1 MTLQELHGKAYE
13 SASIANDDYT
23 SYAGNIAVT
32 TITNGK
38 SFNYIRPANIS
49 PARKAAVERKAEK
62 EQINLQTRTA
72 NFTLY
77 ASDST
82 ECYTQTLQVTAS
94 AKMPSEISD
103 ADFKNIVMTKIENNE
118 SAFIAILNAQED
130 LFSEEISG
138 INFED
143 HFEEVEYTHTIVV
156 DFDILFDNG
165 CMTYTIKE
173 TVIL

>member
-49 PARKAAVERKAEK
+49 PARKAEK

-118 SAFIAILNAQED
+118 SAFVAILNTQED
-130 LFSEEISG
+130 LFSEEITG

-156 DFDILFDNG
+156 DFDILFDDG

>member
-38 SFNYIRPANIS
+38 NFNYIRPANIS
-49 PARKAAVERKAEK
+49 PARKAAVERKVEK
-62 EQINLQTRTA
+62 EQTNLQTRTA

-82 ECYTQTLQVTAS
+82 ECYTYSLQVTAS

-103 ADFKNIVMTKIENNE
+103 TDFKNIVMTKIENNE
-118 SAFIAILNAQED
+118 SAFVAILNAQED
-130 LFSEEISG
+130 LFSEEITG
-138 INFED
+138 THFED
-143 HFEEVEYTHTIVV
+143 HFEEVEYTQTIVV

-165 CMTYTIKE
+165 CTTYTIKE